1 MVTWTFVTGGKCNFV
16 TGKNVTSQYK
26 DAPYDP
32 STSTLTSAIFNGSAT
47 TVATLDS
54 NTNLTY
60 YPTFVLAGGS
70 GQQLR
75 IDSVVS
81 PFTYNPNTALM
92 TVNNLAL
99 LSSASTVSLGGSGN
113 TTLTLDGA
121 SYTFRN
127 FNCVPTGT
135 TNTVATLNVTN
146 NRVNGFYTVGIL
158 NNGSGVLTINTGLGA
173 IILQNIRVVLLFL
186 LVD

>member
-1 MVTWTFVTGGKCNFV
+1 
-16 TGKNVTSQYK
+16 
-26 DAPYDP
+26 
-32 STSTLTSAIFNGSAT
+32 
-47 TVATLDS
+47 
-54 NTNLTY
+54 
-60 YPTFVLAGGS
+60 
-70 GQQLR
+70 
-75 IDSVVS
+75 
-81 PFTYNPNTALM
+81 M

-135 TNTVATLNVTN
+135 TNAVATLNVTN

-158 NNGSGVLTINTGLGA
+158 NNGSGVLTINTGLGSA
-173 IILQNIRVVLLFL
+173 FFTKYTSNVVVPAGGLAVMTIQILSINSVTRGI
-186 LVD
+186 VDAYNVA